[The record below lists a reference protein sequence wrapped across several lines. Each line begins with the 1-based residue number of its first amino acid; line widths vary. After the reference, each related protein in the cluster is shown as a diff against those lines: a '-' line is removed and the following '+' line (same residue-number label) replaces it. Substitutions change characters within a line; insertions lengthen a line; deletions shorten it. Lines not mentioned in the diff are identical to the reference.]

1 MKYVGIDW
9 ASTSHVVALLDEAGQ
24 LEDQWTVRHGSEG
37 VSGLLERLGREGG
50 PGAVLVAMEPGA
62 PLILDQLLE
71 AGYTLYAINP
81 KQADRFRDRFAAA
94 GAKDDRRDAQVLAS
108 AIRTDRERLKPLVRD
123 TPLTE
128 EIRLRDRA
136 RTMDVQERTRVSN
149 RLGQVLERYF
159 PALAELGRSAHDPFL
174 LALLKAFPDPE
185 RLRGAK
191 VGRLERLLAEHR
203 IRKFE
208 AADLAQR
215 FRMPALTAP
224 AYVVAACRDQA
235 LGLARQLEV
244 LNEQIAAADAAL
256 EALLARHPDRELLQ
270 SLPGL
275 GSGLTAR
282 VVAELGDSRDR
293 YPDASRLRAYAG
305 TAPVTRSSGARMRS
319 ITMRRGCNRTLQAA
333 LFMMARCSVR
343 RSGWAEAYLLHA
355 RKAGMRRGLAV
366 RALSNKWAKILWAVL
381 AYRRPYSEERHLA
394 ALWERQVPWAMS
406 LKPAA

>member
-9 ASTSHVVALLDEAGQ
+9 ASTSHVVALLDEGGQ
-24 LEDQWTVRHGSEG
+24 LADQWTVDHGSAG

-81 KQADRFRDRFAAA
+81 KQADRFRDRFGAA

-108 AIRTDRERLKPLVRD
+108 AIRTDRERLAPLVRD
-123 TPLTE
+123 APLTE

-136 RTMDVQERTRVSN
+136 RTMDVQERTRLSN
-149 RLGQVLERYF
+149 RLAQVLARYF
-159 PALAELGRSAHDPFL
+159 PALAGLGRSAHDPFL

-185 RLRGAK
+185 RLRRAT
-191 VGRLERLLAEHR
+191 VPRLKRLVAEHR
-203 IRKFE
+203 IRVFQ

-215 FRMPALTAP
+215 FRLPVLTAP

-235 LGLARQLEV
+235 LGLAKQLEV
-244 LNEQIAAADAAL
+244 LNEQIAAADATL

-275 GSGLTAR
+275 GSGLAAR

-305 TAPVTRSSGARMRS
+305 TAPVTRSSGLRRCS

-333 LFMMARCSVR
+333 LFMMARCSVQK
-343 RSGWAEAYLLHA
+343 SAWAQAYVEHA
-355 RKAGMRRGLAV
+355 RQGGMRYAQAV

-381 AYRRPYSEERHLA
+381 QRRRPYDEQQHLA
-394 ALWERQVPWAMS
+394 ALWARQVPWAMS